1 MKVYAVF
8 DTNVLVSAM
17 ITHNPDSP
25 TVRVIEMVAKGLIT
39 PLFNGE
45 IITEYDE
52 VLHREKFNL
61 REEDISNMMELILDN
76 GLVTSR
82 IATMEE
88 FQDPNDVVFFEVA
101 LSKEGT
107 YLVTG
112 NTKHFP
118 KNPIVV
124 TPAEMLRIME
134 KR

>member
-1 MKVYAVF
+1 MKVYAVY

-25 TVRVIEMVAKGLIT
+25 TVKVIEMVAKGLIT

-61 REEDISNMMELILDN
+61 REDDILNMMELILDN

-101 LSKEGT
+101 MSKEGT